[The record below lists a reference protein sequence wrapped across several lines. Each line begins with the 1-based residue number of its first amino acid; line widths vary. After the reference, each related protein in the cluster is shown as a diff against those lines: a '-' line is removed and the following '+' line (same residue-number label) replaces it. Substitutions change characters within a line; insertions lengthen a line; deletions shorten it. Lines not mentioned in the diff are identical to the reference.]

1 MLTAGAHW
9 RSPAT
14 PGSMIDMRRGVLV
27 VGALLVLGV
36 AWALLDGRDETAA
49 PTYVAETV
57 ERGAITATVT
67 ATGIVNPVETVQVG
81 TYVSG
86 PIEEILVDFNSPVTK
101 GQLLARIDPRPFQ
114 VKVQAAEADVANAR
128 AALVKAE
135 ADRSLRTQNLGRA
148 RRLGRDGII
157 AQSELDAAES
167 ESAGANAQ
175 VALASAAIQAAEA
188 RLRAARV
195 DLDYTNI
202 VSPVDGVVVSRNVSV
217 GQTVAASFQT
227 PTLFLVAADLTKM
240 EVAASVSEADIGGV
254 AVGQDAT
261 FTVDAYP
268 QSTFTGRVAQVRNA
282 PINLQNVVTYDVLV
296 NAANEDL
303 RLKPGMTANVAIVV
317 AEVPD
322 AVRIPSGA
330 LRFHPPAGAF
340 TGAHAA
346 PSTPAGEVVWLQD
359 ADGEVRPV
367 SVTTGIADDKWTEV
381 TSGLEPGARIV
392 TSVVRDPDAGAARP
406 QLPSFGG
413 SRR

>member
-1 MLTAGAHW
+1 MSA
-9 RSPAT
+9 
-14 PGSMIDMRRGVLV
+14 MRRGVLV
-27 VGALLVLGV
+27 AGALVVLGA
-36 AWALLDGRDETAA
+36 AWALLDDGDQAAA
-49 PTYVAETV
+49 PTYVAETI

-86 PIEEILVDFNSPVTK
+86 PIQEILVDFNSPVTK

-135 ADRSLRTQNLGRA
+135 ADQNLRA
-148 RRLGRDGII
+148 RNLRRARQLRGEGII

-175 VALASAAIQAAEA
+175 VELASAAIQSAEA
-188 RLRAARV
+188 RLREARV
-195 DLDYTNI
+195 SLDYTNI

-227 PTLFLVAADLTKM
+227 PVLFLVAADLTKM

-268 QSTFTGRVAQVRNA
+268 QSTFAGRVAQVRNA
-282 PINLQNVVTYDVLV
+282 PINIQNVVTYDVLV

-303 RLKPGMTANVAIVV
+303 RLKPGMTANVAIVI

-322 AVRIPSGA
+322 AIRVPSSA

-340 TGAHAA
+340 SGAHAA
-346 PSTPAGEVVWLQD
+346 PSLPSGEVVWLQE
-359 ADGEVRPV
+359 AGGELRPV
-367 SVTTGIADDKWTEV
+367 SVTTGIADDKWTAV
-381 TSGLEPGARIV
+381 TSGLEPGARVV
-392 TSVVRDPDAGAARP
+392 TSVVRDPDAGADRP
-406 QLPSFGG
+406 TLPSFGG
-413 SRR
+413 GRR

>member
-1 MLTAGAHW
+1 
-9 RSPAT
+9 
-14 PGSMIDMRRGVLV
+14 MRRGALV
-27 VGALLVLGV
+27 VGALAVLGV
-36 AWALLDGRDETAA
+36 AWALLDGRTEA
-49 PTYVAETV
+49 PAPKYVVESV

-86 PIEEILVDFNSPVTK
+86 PIQEILVDFNSPVTK

-114 VKVQAAEADVANAR
+114 VKVQAAEADLANAR
-128 AALVKAE
+128 AALVKAR
-135 ADRSLRTQNLGRA
+135 ADSRLRTQNVGRA
-148 RRLGRDGII
+148 RQLGRDGII

-167 ESAGANAQ
+167 ESAGANAS
-175 VALASAAIQAAEA
+175 VELASAAIESAEA

-254 AVGQDAT
+254 AVGQEAT

-268 QSTFTGRVAQVRNA
+268 QSTFAGTVSQVRNA
-282 PINLQNVVTYDVLV
+282 PINVMNVVTYDVLV

-303 RLKPGMTANVAIVV
+303 RLKPGMTANVAIVT
-317 AEVPD
+317 ARVPD
-322 AVRIPSGA
+322 AIRIPTSA

-340 TGAHAA
+340 TGANAA
-346 PSTPAGEVVWLQD
+346 QPTPSGDLVWVRSD
-359 ADGEVRPV
+359 DGTLRPV
-367 SVTTGIADDKWTEV
+367 AVTVGISDEKWTAA
-381 TSGLEPGARIV
+381 TSGIEPGAQVV
-392 TSVVRDPDAGAARP
+392 TAVVRDPDAGATRP

-413 SRR
+413 GPRR